1 VVFNGR
7 VGALLKDQAPIA
19 TQNESVRI
27 YVGNAGPNLISSFHV
42 IGQIFDKVYREGDLL
57 SPPARSLQ
65 TTLIP
70 AGGSAVVE
78 FTPPVAGTFLLVDHA
93 IFRLH
98 HGAVG
103 SLNVHGQE
111 NAEIFEPKTHRNMVP
126 MSEDAHLGHSSH
138 EVVPTTSPNNM
149 PSTNTNDPRTLFAQ
163 TTPAVEFQNA
173 NGVTV
178 KMLPGSGIWKKGP
191 IETFG
196 PKTVTIKAGQSV
208 TFKNAD
214 VAMAHSVFGEK
225 GEFASPMLAPGA
237 TFNKQF
243 LEKGVVHFQCAPHP
257 WMKGTIIVK

>member
-1 VVFNGR
+1 VFNGS
-7 VGALLKDQAPIA
+7 VGALLKEQAPIA

-78 FTPPVAGTFLLVDHA
+78 FTPPVPGTFLLVDHA

-111 NAEIFEPKTHRNMVP
+111 NAEVFQPMTPRNMAP
-126 MSEDAHLGHSSH
+126 MSEDAHLGNGGGVAPPAKTAGDSGVHFADAAP
-138 EVVPTTSPNNM
+138 VPEPK
-149 PSTNTNDPRTLFAQ
+149 STKSLTI
-163 TTPAVEFQNA
+163 
-173 NGVTV
+173 

-191 IETFG
+191 MQTFG
-196 PKTVTIKAGQSV
+196 PKMVTIKAGQSV
-208 TFKNAD
+208 TFQNAD
-214 VAMAHSVFGEK
+214 MGVAHSVFGEK
-225 GEFASPMLAPGA
+225 GEFTSPMLSPGE
-237 TFNKQF
+237 TYTKRFDQ
-243 LEKGVVHFQCAPHP
+243 KGVVHFQCAPHP
-257 WMKGTIIVK
+257 WMKGTIIVQ